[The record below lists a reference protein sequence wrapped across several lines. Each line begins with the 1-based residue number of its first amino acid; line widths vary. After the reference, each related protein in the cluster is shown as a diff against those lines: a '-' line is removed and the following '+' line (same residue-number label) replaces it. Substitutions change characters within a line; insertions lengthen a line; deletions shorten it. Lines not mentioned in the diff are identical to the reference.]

1 MGGPTDEEPPKWI
14 SSVPADQSTS
24 IKPEKI
30 VLTFDEYVGLENPAK
45 GVVITPKINK
55 DLVEFTALKNTI
67 TVLLKQELEDSTTYV
82 FDFQKSVVDISERNP
97 AEKLKLVFSTGNQ
110 IDSLNLSGNL
120 RFAFSEEKED
130 YKNVLVGIYPLDD
143 STDVFTAPPY
153 YLGQADTLGQFNLS
167 NLKAGAYRAYAW
179 RDNNGNLKAEFKS
192 EDYDFLPD
200 TLYLNAEKIDSAY
213 FNLAK
218 ADLTP
223 IKVLRTGNF
232 GKNFDVILNRNPLES
247 TLEIKGLGED
257 IFYVQGDKRLRFYPK
272 NSIQDSLS
280 LKLSVQDSVGFSKD
294 SLVWAKFPVS
304 ERKPEK
310 LSLQV
315 NSGKSFYQNLKMELT
330 FNKPITQIRL
340 DSLGLKA
347 DSLFL
352 PIRKEMLSFADSSRR
367 DVLRIQAFLPDSLE
381 TELVTL
387 FAADSTFQDIEG
399 EYNEKK
405 VEANYRKLLR
415 KNLADGI
422 SGEVMG
428 TKGPLLLQL
437 VNGKKE
443 IAYEQ
448 VLKEGSKYTLNTM
461 GFPCDFALINHGG
474 IRSSIPKGDVTN
486 RSMYEIMPFENS
498 AIVIGLKGEQIIEIV
513 NYIISE
519 KKPHPLKGLTF
530 TIDKNNQPK
539 SIMINGKTLDDS
551 KVYYVVTSDYLSNG
565 GDNMIFFKK
574 GIEKYNLDYKL
585 RNIIIDYFKENKMI
599 VANKDIRITRE

>member
-1 MGGPTDEEPPKWI
+1 MNRSFSLFLLFLACLVCLSCAKQSSPMGGPTDEEPPKWI

-192 EDYDFLPD
+192 EEYDFLPD

-448 VLKEGSKYTLNTM
+448 VLKEGSKFSFSLLDPGTYSLRVIEDRNGNGVWDPSNYTLRRSAERVFYYEGEDKTR
-461 GFPCDFALINHGG
+461 DLVIRGG
-474 IRSSIPKGDVTN
+474 WTLEDL
-486 RSMYEIMPFENS
+486 
-498 AIVIGLKGEQIIEIV
+498 VIQANPASGLQKF
-513 NYIISE
+513 E
-519 KKPHPLKGLTF
+519 KKSV
-530 TIDKNNQPK
+530 DKP
-539 SIMINGKTLDDS
+539 
-551 KVYYVVTSDYLSNG
+551 
-565 GDNMIFFKK
+565 
-574 GIEKYNLDYKL
+574 
-585 RNIIIDYFKENKMI
+585 
-599 VANKDIRITRE
+599 

>member
-1 MGGPTDEEPPKWI
+1 MNRSFSLFLLFLACLVCLSCAKQSSPMGGPTDEEPPKWI

-82 FDFQKSVVDISERNP
+82 FDFQKSVVDISEQNP

-448 VLKEGSKYTLNTM
+448 VLKEGSKFSFSLLDPGTYSLRVIEDRNGNGVWDPSNYTQRRSAERVFYYEGEDKTRDLV
-461 GFPCDFALINHGG
+461 IRGG
-474 IRSSIPKGDVTN
+474 WTLEDL
-486 RSMYEIMPFENS
+486 
-498 AIVIGLKGEQIIEIV
+498 VIQANPASGLQKF
-513 NYIISE
+513 E
-519 KKPHPLKGLTF
+519 KKSV
-530 TIDKNNQPK
+530 DKP
-539 SIMINGKTLDDS
+539 
-551 KVYYVVTSDYLSNG
+551 
-565 GDNMIFFKK
+565 
-574 GIEKYNLDYKL
+574 
-585 RNIIIDYFKENKMI
+585 
-599 VANKDIRITRE
+599 

>member
-1 MGGPTDEEPPKWI
+1 MGGPRDEEPPKLTG
-14 SSVPADQSTS
+14 STPADQSTS

-110 IDSLNLSGNL
+110 IDSLNLSGSL
-120 RFAFSEEKED
+120 RFPFGEGKED
-130 YKNVLVGIYPLDD
+130 YKNVLVGIYPLND
-143 STDVFTAPPY
+143 STDVFSAQPY
-153 YLGQADTLGQFNLS
+153 YLGQVDTLGNFNLS

-200 TLYLNAEKIDSAY
+200 TVYLNPEQADSAY

-232 GKNFDVILNRNPLES
+232 GRNFDVILNRNPLES
-247 TLEIKGLGED
+247 AVEIKGLGED
-257 IFYVQGDKRLRFYPK
+257 IFYVQGDKRLRFFPK
-272 NSIQDSLS
+272 NSIQDSIP

-310 LSLQV
+310 LSIAV
-315 NSGKSFYQNLKMELT
+315 NSGKSFYQKLDMELT
-330 FNKPITQIRL
+330 FNKPITDIRL
-340 DSLGLKA
+340 DSLGIKA
-347 DSLFL
+347 DSLFI
-352 PIRKEMLSFADSSRR
+352 PIQREMLSFTDSSMR
-367 DVLRIQAFLPDSLE
+367 DVLRIQLVLPDSLE

-399 EYNEKK
+399 VFNEKK

-422 SGEVMG
+422 SGSVLG
-428 TKGPLLLQL
+428 TEGPLLLQL

-448 VLKEGSKYTLNTM
+448 VLEKESKFSFSLLDPGTYSLRVIEDRNGNGIWDPSNYSQRRPAERVFYYEGEDKTRDLVIRGGWTLE
-461 GFPCDFALINHGG
+461 DLI
-474 IRSSIPKGDVTN
+474 IQASPAT
-486 RSMYEIMPFENS
+486 
-498 AIVIGLKGEQIIEIV
+498 GLKK
-513 NYIISE
+513 S
-519 KKPHPLKGLTF
+519 KKKSV
-530 TIDKNNQPK
+530 DKP
-539 SIMINGKTLDDS
+539 
-551 KVYYVVTSDYLSNG
+551 
-565 GDNMIFFKK
+565 
-574 GIEKYNLDYKL
+574 
-585 RNIIIDYFKENKMI
+585 
-599 VANKDIRITRE
+599 

>member
-1 MGGPTDEEPPKWI
+1 MTRLYSIFLLILACLVCLSCAKQSSPMGGPTDEDPPKLI
-14 SSVPADQSTS
+14 SSLPADQSTA
-24 IKPEKI
+24 IQPEEI
-30 VLTFDEYVGLENPAK
+30 VLAFDEYVGLDNPGK
-45 GVVITPKINK
+45 GIVITPKINK
-55 DLVEFTALKNTI
+55 DLVEFIALKNTI

-110 IDSLNLSGNL
+110 IDSLNLSGKL
-120 RFAFSEEKED
+120 RFAFSEGQED

-153 YLGQADTLGQFNLS
+153 YLGQVDTLGHFNLS

-179 RDNNGNLKAEFKS
+179 RDNNGNLKADFKS

-200 TLYLNAEKIDSAY
+200 TLYLNPEKTDSAY

-223 IKVLRTGNF
+223 IKILRTGNF
-232 GKNFDVILNRNPLES
+232 GKNFDVILNRNPLDRKV
-247 TLEIKGLGED
+247 EIKGLGKD

-272 NSIQDSLS
+272 NPIQDSIPLR
-280 LKLSVQDSVGFSKD
+280 LSVQDSVGFSKD
-294 SLVWAKFPVS
+294 SLIWAKFPVS

-310 LSLQV
+310 LSLEV
-315 NSGKSFYQNLKMELT
+315 NSGKNFYQTLKMELT
-330 FNKPITQIRL
+330 FNKPIAQIRL
-340 DSLGLKA
+340 DSLGIKA
-347 DSLFL
+347 DSLFI

-381 TELVTL
+381 SDLVTL

-399 EYNEKK
+399 EFNEKK

-422 SGEVMG
+422 SGEVLG

-443 IAYEQ
+443 VAYEQ
-448 VLKEGSKYTLNTM
+448 VLKEGGKFSFSLLDPGTYSL
-461 GFPCDFALINHGG
+461 
-474 IRSSIPKGDVTN
+474 R
-486 RSMYEIMPFENS
+486 
-498 AIVIGLKGEQIIEIV
+498 IIEDRNGNGIWDPS
-513 NYIISE
+513 NYTQRKASERVFYYEGEEQTRDLVIRGGWTLEDLIIQANPASGLQKFE
-519 KKPHPLKGLTF
+519 KKSV
-530 TIDKNNQPK
+530 DKP
-539 SIMINGKTLDDS
+539 
-551 KVYYVVTSDYLSNG
+551 
-565 GDNMIFFKK
+565 
-574 GIEKYNLDYKL
+574 
-585 RNIIIDYFKENKMI
+585 
-599 VANKDIRITRE
+599 

>member
-1 MGGPTDEEPPKWI
+1 VNRSFSLFLLFLGCLVCLSCAKQSSPMGGPTDEEPPKLI
-14 SSVPADQSTS
+14 SSIPADQSTG
-24 IKPEKI
+24 IRPEKI
-30 VLTFDEYVGLENPAK
+30 VLTFDEFVGLDNPGK
-45 GVVITPKINK
+45 GIVITPKINK
-55 DLVEFTALKNTI
+55 DLVEFTALKNTV

-110 IDSLNLSGNL
+110 IDSLNLSGRL
-120 RFAFSEEKED
+120 QFAFSEGKED
-130 YKNVLVGIYPLDD
+130 YKNVLVGIYPLED

-153 YLGQADTLGQFNLS
+153 YLGQVDTLGRFNLS

-200 TLYLNAEKIDSAY
+200 TLHLETEKIDSAY

-232 GKNFDVILNRNPLES
+232 GKNFDVVLNRNPVES
-247 TLEIKGLGED
+247 TVEIKGLGED

-294 SLVWAKFPVS
+294 SLIWAKFPVS
-304 ERKPEK
+304 ERRPEK
-310 LSLQV
+310 LTLQV
-315 NSGKSFYQNLKMELT
+315 NSGQSFYQNLKMELT

-340 DSLGLKA
+340 DSLGIKA

-352 PIRKEMLSFADSSRR
+352 PIRKEMLSFADSSKRN
-367 DVLRIQAFLPDSLE
+367 VLRIQAFLPDSLE
-381 TELVTL
+381 TELITL
-387 FAADSTFQDIEG
+387 FASDSTFQDIEG

-437 VNGKKE
+437 INGKKE
-443 IAYEQ
+443 VAYEQ
-448 VLKEGSKYTLNTM
+448 VLKEGGKFSFTLLDPGTYSLRVIEDHNGNGIWDPSNYTQRRSAERVFYYEGEGNTRDLVIR
-461 GFPCDFALINHGG
+461 GGWTLEDLIIQANPT
-474 IRSSIPKGDVTN
+474 S
-486 RSMYEIMPFENS
+486 
-498 AIVIGLKGEQIIEIV
+498 GLQKF
-513 NYIISE
+513 E
-519 KKPHPLKGLTF
+519 KKSV
-530 TIDKNNQPK
+530 DKP
-539 SIMINGKTLDDS
+539 
-551 KVYYVVTSDYLSNG
+551 
-565 GDNMIFFKK
+565 
-574 GIEKYNLDYKL
+574 
-585 RNIIIDYFKENKMI
+585 
-599 VANKDIRITRE
+599 

>member
-1 MGGPTDEEPPKWI
+1 MNRSFSLFLLFLACLVCLSCAKQSSPMGGPTDEEPPKWI
-14 SSVPADQSTS
+14 SSIPADQSTS

-30 VLTFDEYVGLENPAK
+30 VLTFDEFVGLENPAK

-67 TVLLKQELEDSTTYV
+67 TVLLKQKLEDSTTYV

-110 IDSLNLSGNL
+110 IDSLNLSGSL
-120 RFAFSEEKED
+120 RFPFGEGKED

-272 NSIQDSLS
+272 NAIQDSLS
-280 LKLSVQDSVGFSKD
+280 LKLSVRDSVGFSKD

-310 LSLQV
+310 LSIAV
-315 NSGKSFYQNLKMELT
+315 NSGKNFYQNLKMELT

-387 FAADSTFQDIEG
+387 FAADSTFQDVEG
-399 EYNEKK
+399 VFNEKK
-405 VEANYRKLLR
+405 IEANYRKLLR

-422 SGEVMG
+422 SGSIIG

-437 VNGKKE
+437 VNDKKE

-448 VLKEGSKYTLNTM
+448 ALKEGGKFSFSLLDPGTYSLRVIEDRNGNGIWDPSNYTQRRSAERVFYYEGEDKTRDLV
-461 GFPCDFALINHGG
+461 IRGG
-474 IRSSIPKGDVTN
+474 WTLEDL
-486 RSMYEIMPFENS
+486 
-498 AIVIGLKGEQIIEIV
+498 VIQANPASGLQKF
-513 NYIISE
+513 E
-519 KKPHPLKGLTF
+519 KKSV
-530 TIDKNNQPK
+530 DKP
-539 SIMINGKTLDDS
+539 
-551 KVYYVVTSDYLSNG
+551 
-565 GDNMIFFKK
+565 
-574 GIEKYNLDYKL
+574 
-585 RNIIIDYFKENKMI
+585 
-599 VANKDIRITRE
+599 

>member
-1 MGGPTDEEPPKWI
+1 MGGPRDEEPPKLI
-14 SSVPADQSTS
+14 SSSPADQSTN

-82 FDFQKSVVDISERNP
+82 VDFQKSVVDISDKNP
-97 AEKLKLVFSTGNQ
+97 AEKLKLVLSTGSQ
-110 IDSLNLSGNL
+110 IDSLNLSGSL
-120 RFAFSEEKED
+120 RFPYAESKED

-153 YLGQADTLGQFNLS
+153 YLGQVDTLGNFNLT

-179 RDNNGNLKAEFKS
+179 RDNNGNLKAESKS
-192 EDYDFLPD
+192 AEYDFLPD
-200 TLYLNAEKIDSAY
+200 TIQLDPSTLDSAF
-213 FNLAK
+213 FNLSK

-223 IKVLRTGNF
+223 IKILRTAYF
-232 GKNFDVILNRNPLES
+232 GKNFDVILNRNPVES
-247 TLEIKGLGED
+247 TLEIEGLGKEL
-257 IFYVQGDKRLRFYPK
+257 FYVQGDKRLRLYPK
-272 NSIQDSLS
+272 NARTDSLQ
-280 LKLSVQDSVGFSKD
+280 LKLTVRDSVGFSKD
-294 SLVWAKFPVS
+294 SLLWAKFPTS

-310 LSLQV
+310 LSVQV
-315 NSGKSFYQNLKMELT
+315 NSGKNFYQNLSMELT
-330 FNKPITQIRL
+330 FNKHITQIRL
-340 DSLGLKA
+340 DSLGIKA

-448 VLKEGSKYTLNTM
+448 VLKEGSKFSFSLLDPGTYSLRVIEDRNGNGVWDPSNYTLRRSAERVFYYEGEDKTR
-461 GFPCDFALINHGG
+461 DLVIRGG
-474 IRSSIPKGDVTN
+474 WTLEDL
-486 RSMYEIMPFENS
+486 
-498 AIVIGLKGEQIIEIV
+498 VIQANPASGLQKF
-513 NYIISE
+513 E
-519 KKPHPLKGLTF
+519 KKSV
-530 TIDKNNQPK
+530 DKP
-539 SIMINGKTLDDS
+539 
-551 KVYYVVTSDYLSNG
+551 
-565 GDNMIFFKK
+565 
-574 GIEKYNLDYKL
+574 
-585 RNIIIDYFKENKMI
+585 
-599 VANKDIRITRE
+599 

>member
-192 EDYDFLPD
+192 EEYDFLPD

-352 PIRKEMLSFADSSRR
+352 PIRQEMLSFADSSKR
-367 DVLRIQAFLPDSLE
+367 DLLKINVFLPDSIE
-381 TELVTL
+381 TELVSL

-399 EYNEKK
+399 EFNEKK
-405 VEANYRKLLR
+405 LEGNYRKLLR

-422 SGEVMG
+422 SGTIVG
-428 TKGPLLLQL
+428 ADLPLLLQL
-437 VNGKKE
+437 INSRKE

-448 VLKEGSKYTLNTM
+448 VLDKETRFSFNLLDPGTYSLRVIEDSNGNGIWDPSNYIQRRSAERIFYYEGEDNTRDLVIRGGWTLE
-461 GFPCDFALINHGG
+461 DLLIQA
-474 IRSSIPKGDVTN
+474 
-486 RSMYEIMPFENS
+486 NS
-498 AIVIGLKGEQIIEIV
+498 PSGLKK
-513 NYIISE
+513 SE
-519 KKPHPLKGLTF
+519 KKP
-530 TIDKNNQPK
+530 
-539 SIMINGKTLDDS
+539 
-551 KVYYVVTSDYLSNG
+551 V
-565 GDNMIFFKK
+565 DNP
-574 GIEKYNLDYKL
+574 
-585 RNIIIDYFKENKMI
+585 
-599 VANKDIRITRE
+599 

>member
-1 MGGPTDEEPPKWI
+1 MNRSFSLFLLFLACLVCLSCAKQSSPMGGPTDEEPPKWI

-67 TVLLKQELEDSTTYV
+67 TVLLKQELDDSTTYG

-232 GKNFDVILNRNPLES
+232 GRNFDVILNRNPLES

-448 VLKEGSKYTLNTM
+448 VLKEGSKFSFSLLDPGTYSLRVIEDRNGNGVWDPSNYTLRRSAERVFYYEGEDKTR
-461 GFPCDFALINHGG
+461 DLVIRGG
-474 IRSSIPKGDVTN
+474 WTLEDL
-486 RSMYEIMPFENS
+486 
-498 AIVIGLKGEQIIEIV
+498 VIQANPASGLQKF
-513 NYIISE
+513 E
-519 KKPHPLKGLTF
+519 KKSV
-530 TIDKNNQPK
+530 DKP
-539 SIMINGKTLDDS
+539 
-551 KVYYVVTSDYLSNG
+551 
-565 GDNMIFFKK
+565 
-574 GIEKYNLDYKL
+574 
-585 RNIIIDYFKENKMI
+585 
-599 VANKDIRITRE
+599 

>member
-1 MGGPTDEEPPKWI
+1 MNRSFSLFLLFLACLVCLSCAKQSSPMGGPTDEEPPKWI

-192 EDYDFLPD
+192 EEYDFLPD

-330 FNKPITQIRL
+330 FNKPIMQIRL

-448 VLKEGSKYTLNTM
+448 VLKEGSKFSFSLLDPGTYSLRVIEDRNGNGVWDPSNYTLRRSAERVFYYEGEDKTR
-461 GFPCDFALINHGG
+461 DLVIRGG
-474 IRSSIPKGDVTN
+474 WTLEDL
-486 RSMYEIMPFENS
+486 
-498 AIVIGLKGEQIIEIV
+498 VIQANPASGLQKF
-513 NYIISE
+513 E
-519 KKPHPLKGLTF
+519 KKSV
-530 TIDKNNQPK
+530 DKP
-539 SIMINGKTLDDS
+539 
-551 KVYYVVTSDYLSNG
+551 
-565 GDNMIFFKK
+565 
-574 GIEKYNLDYKL
+574 
-585 RNIIIDYFKENKMI
+585 
-599 VANKDIRITRE
+599 

>member
-1 MGGPTDEEPPKWI
+1 MKQPFSILLFFLAAWVCISCAKQSSPMGGPKDEEPPKLI
-14 SSVPADQSTS
+14 SSDPADQSTG
-24 IKPEKI
+24 IRPEKM
-30 VLTFDEYVGLENPAK
+30 VLTFDEYVGLDNPAK
-45 GVVITPKINK
+45 GIVITPKINK

-110 IDSLNLSGNL
+110 IDSLNLSGKL
-120 RFAFSEEKED
+120 RFAFSEGKED

-153 YLGQADTLGQFNLS
+153 YLGQVDTLGQFNLS

-179 RDNNGNLKAEFKS
+179 KDNNGNLKAEFKS

-200 TLYLNAEKIDSAY
+200 TVYLNPEKIDSAY

-232 GKNFDVILNRNPLES
+232 GKNFDVILNRNPLGRKV
-247 TLEIKGLGED
+247 EIKGLGED

-272 NSIQDSLS
+272 KPIQDSL
-280 LKLSVQDSVGFSKD
+280 LLTLSVQDSVGFSKD
-294 SLVWAKFPVS
+294 SLIWAKFPVS

-340 DSLGLKA
+340 DSLGIKA
-347 DSLFL
+347 DSLFI
-352 PIRKEMLSFADSSRR
+352 PIRQEMLSFTDSSRR
-367 DVLRIQAFLPDSLE
+367 DVLQIQAFLPDSLD

-387 FAADSTFQDIEG
+387 VASDSTFQDIEG

-422 SGEVMG
+422 SGSIEG
-428 TKGPLLLQL
+428 TSGPLVIQL
-437 VNGKKE
+437 INGKKE

-448 VLKEGSKYTLNTM
+448 ILKEGGKFSFSLLDPGTYSLRVIEDKNGNGIWDPSNYTLKRT
-461 GFPCDFALINHGG
+461 GERVFYYEGEDKTRDLVIRGGWTLEDLLIRANPA
-474 IRSSIPKGDVTN
+474 S
-486 RSMYEIMPFENS
+486 
-498 AIVIGLKGEQIIEIV
+498 GLK
-513 NYIISE
+513 NYE
-519 KKPHPLKGLTF
+519 KKSV
-530 TIDKNNQPK
+530 DKH
-539 SIMINGKTLDDS
+539 
-551 KVYYVVTSDYLSNG
+551 
-565 GDNMIFFKK
+565 
-574 GIEKYNLDYKL
+574 
-585 RNIIIDYFKENKMI
+585 
-599 VANKDIRITRE
+599 